1 MLLFLLYFR
10 FLGTTPKSSTILR
23 VLKSIMLQI
32 KHVYKFSAK
41 IPRVS
46 ERFYNKLLP
55 VIRKDFMLI
64 NENLRLKLILVYL
77 LWVSKSVTLY
87 MLLTIFTII
96 ITINMIIGIIQL
108 NHIIFDAPH
117 VKFCVCHVSMLP
129 QRNLYRHTFEDTR
142 VHKIIQKRFSLF
154 FIDWFFSVIKG
165 RLSTVPKIFV
175 QCYKRATIGDYAWL
189 TGPTFSSTW
198 CMEIK
203 LVSKETSSSCEVHC
217 LHTARSGIQV
227 FSNIEGSVWN
237 LYP

>member
-87 MLLTIFTII
+87 ILLTIFTII

-154 FIDWFFSVIKG
+154 FIDWFFFSH
-165 RLSTVPKIFV
+165 
-175 QCYKRATIGDYAWL
+175 QRASFNSSQNFCPMLQKSNHWWL
-189 TGPTFSSTW
+189 CLTHWTNFLLY
-198 CMEIK
+198 M
-203 LVSKETSSSCEVHC
+203 VH
-217 LHTARSGIQV
+217 G
-227 FSNIEGSVWN
+227 N
-237 LYP
+237 